1 MTEESIF
8 NPNDAPK
15 GSNVRI
21 GARGGM
27 YYTRGQQSSNVSS
40 GQQPTPDDVFSGPGY
55 EVLLFREK
63 DGFRVKYKGPNAQ
76 KILDKLTKGGN

>member
-1 MTEESIF
+1 MVEETIT
-8 NPNDAPK
+8 NPNDAPA

-27 YYTRGQQSSNVSS
+27 YYTRGKDNSDASRAPKE
-40 GQQPTPDDVFSGPGY
+40 PTPDETFSGPGY

-63 DGFRVKYKGPNAQ
+63 DGFRVKYKGPNAE
-76 KILDKLTKGGN
+76 KILNKIKGGN